1 MNYRFNRNTPGS
13 LLYLA
18 STQVKL
24 ILVAGACLLGLSFGA
39 MAQTTVIPDVTSTS
53 TGGSGSVTLTG
64 LPTTTTSD
72 ASFAFTVNGD
82 LNDVGEFITVTLD
95 GTTIGTVGGFG
106 TGFSTQCMDLPD
118 ALTVP
123 QAVLAPLIAD
133 GSLIIGY
140 QAESSVNSLSGSPP
154 VDCGGR
160 SFSVSGTVT
169 YTGPPTAPTA
179 DAVSANT
186 QFLANRARS
195 LVQNQPD
202 VVRFVDGRIGGA
214 FSAEVSQGR
223 GVFDLSTV
231 AAGPVWGAIQGSFTD
246 TDFGDQ
252 EYYLGA
258 FGAHFQ
264 VGKNAVV
271 GAMLQFDYAEDT
283 LTDGTETSGNGWL
296 IGPYFATQI
305 GDQQLFAE
313 GRLLY
318 GQTDNETSTPGGA
331 SGDFDGDRWLA
342 SLGLE
347 GRWDQAGYTLL
358 PGVDVSYVRDE
369 QDAYVDSAATAVAAQ
384 SISYTDV
391 ALGMGIEVPLDG
403 PAAGFIV
410 TGGVAGIWSDTRQT
424 LGGAALTTFD
434 DGVRGRLDLG
444 FRYDGGK
451 GLQSTANVFVD
462 GLGSGDATTVGA
474 TLGVFMSF

>member
-1 MNYRFNRNTPGS
+1 MNYCLNRKTPES

-18 STQVKL
+18 STRVKHF
-24 ILVAGACLLGLSFGA
+24 LVAGACLFGLTAGASAQSIPVPEVFSTTTGGTATTTLTGVPTTTSTDGTFAVNFLGDFSFFTETTEVFFDGVNVGSFGNTGGA
-39 MAQTTVIPDVTSTS
+39 DCVSSTS
-53 TGGSGSVTLTG
+53 T
-64 LPTTTTSD
+64 
-72 ASFAFTVNGD
+72 
-82 LNDVGEFITVTLD
+82 I
-95 GTTIGTVGGFG
+95 
-106 TGFSTQCMDLPD
+106 
-118 ALTVP
+118 TVP
-123 QAVLAPLIAD
+123 QAVLAGAIAD
-133 GSLIIGY
+133 GQIVISY
-140 QAESSVNSLSGSPP
+140 DATSAVNSFCGTFPSNDPP
-154 VDCGGR
+154 RNR
-160 SFSVSGTVT
+160 SFTVSGTLT
-169 YTGPPTAPTA
+169 FTAPPSSTGAPAATA
-179 DAVSANT
+179 

-214 FSAEVSQGR
+214 FAAEVSQGR

-264 VGKNAVV
+264 VGKNAVI

-305 GDQQLFAE
+305 GDHQLFAE